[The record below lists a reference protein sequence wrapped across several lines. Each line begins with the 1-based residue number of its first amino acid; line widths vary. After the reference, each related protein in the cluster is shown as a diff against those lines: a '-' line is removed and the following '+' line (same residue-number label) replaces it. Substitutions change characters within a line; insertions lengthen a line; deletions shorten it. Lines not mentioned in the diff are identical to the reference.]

1 MDKDDHVD
9 DDLQDV
15 RAEELSR
22 GSRRR
27 KLDTNEKR
35 RANRLRQDI
44 LQAYRSGDETGFK
57 IALLAGGWNEDSPE
71 FADALK
77 KFRDAVSRRPPK

>member
-1 MDKDDHVD
+1 MGKDDHIN

-27 KLDTNEKR
+27 KLDTTEKH
-35 RANRLRQDI
+35 RAARLRQDI
-44 LQAYRSGDETGFK
+44 LQAYRSGDEMGFK
-57 IALLAGGWNEDSPE
+57 IALLAGGWSEDSAE
-71 FADALK
+71 FAAALK
-77 KFRDAVSRRPPK
+77 KFRDAVSQRPSK